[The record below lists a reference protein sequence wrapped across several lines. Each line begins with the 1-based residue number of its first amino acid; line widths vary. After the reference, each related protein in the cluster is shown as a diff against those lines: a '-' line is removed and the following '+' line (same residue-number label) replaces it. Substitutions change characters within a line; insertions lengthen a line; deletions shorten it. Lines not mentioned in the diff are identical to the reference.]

1 MRLNRIFSR
10 ASMAGMHTICP
21 ACAANPEDSR
31 HSATVREFHIHPN
44 RSLSGSGAA
53 FSVLVIGLS
62 MVTVSGYFASL
73 GGWFVLPFAGAE
85 LVLLAWAV
93 HRVQR
98 AARVRERV
106 LFGDGR
112 ARVLVDRPGAGETLV
127 WDTPLAWTRVRLWRD
142 PRGWYPSRLL
152 LRHAG
157 REIEIGRCLIEEERE
172 SLANVLCEL
181 STEGG
186 ERPLP

>member
-10 ASMAGMHTICP
+10 ASMARMHTICP
-21 ACAANPEDSR
+21 ACATSPGNVRRAE
-31 HSATVREFHIHPN
+31 TVREFHIHPN
-44 RSLSGSGAA
+44 RSLGRGGAA
-53 FSVLVIGLS
+53 FSVLIIGLS

-98 AARVRERV
+98 AACVRERV

-112 ARVLVDRPGAGETLV
+112 ARVLVERPGAGETLV

-157 REIEIGRCLIEEERE
+157 KEIEIGRCLIDEERE
-172 SLANVLCEL
+172 SLADVLCEL

-186 ERPLP
+186 ERPLA